1 MITGSVGM
9 KIQKKRILL
18 NNSFHFQCI
27 FSLYGMVQLKTIKL
41 VGIGID
47 KVAEKQL
54 SFLNIFVIRS

>member
-47 KVAEKQL
+47 KVAEK
-54 SFLNIFVIRS
+54 